1 MFDVYLVHL
10 IIPVFVMAYSAS
22 MDVYAP
28 VGIAVLM
35 NEWYELETF
44 KAVSILKLE
53 GDT

>member
-1 MFDVYLVHL
+1 MHL
-10 IIPVFVMAYSAS
+10 IIPVFVMAYWAS
-22 MDVYAP
+22 MDVYVP
-28 VGIAVLM
+28 VDIVVLM